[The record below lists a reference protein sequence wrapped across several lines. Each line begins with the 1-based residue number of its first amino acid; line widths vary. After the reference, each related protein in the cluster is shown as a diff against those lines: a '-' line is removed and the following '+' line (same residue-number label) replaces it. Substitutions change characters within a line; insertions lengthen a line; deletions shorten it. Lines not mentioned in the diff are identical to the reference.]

1 MPKASRVELI
11 RVWRFLFS
19 GLEFM
24 LLVLIW
30 LLLSWEYK
38 QRGRFYD
45 LSCRYSS
52 RTVITLSRRHWIIF
66 YQANKTIEWCFARF
80 SSIQTKAMGGINYK
94 IWPQTTIKV
103 PCNKSSVPFVWVR
116 DRTLLHCFQTPATQ
130 ANLAVN
136 LQSGKE
142 RKMKAFSSYS
152 NSFDVVSTAYLYR
165 FHDNPTTAIAHFLV
179 GLEFTMT

>member
-1 MPKASRVELI
+1 MPKASTVELI

-52 RTVITLSRRHWIIF
+52 CTVITLSRRHWIIF

-80 SSIQTKAMGGINYK
+80 SSIQTKAMRGINYE
-94 IWPQTTIKV
+94 PQPTIKV
-103 PCNKSSVPFVWVR
+103 PCNNSSVPFVWVR

-136 LQSGKE
+136 HHTGKE
-142 RKMKAFSSYS
+142 GKMKAFSSYS
-152 NSFDVVSTAYLYR
+152 NSFDVVLTAYFYR
-165 FHDNPTTAIAHFLV
+165 FHDNPATAIAHFLV